1 MNHRPRNRWIFSALH
16 AVVLASF
23 LSWPWCGAAGPAIA
37 AAPDT
42 AGANAEKPAAG
53 QAAANQAAADNAVAW
68 QRLEIAPARIEL
80 FGPRARQR
88 LVVSATG
95 PVGGEAAGL
104 AAGPAAQPARLANAS
119 ADVTADVS
127 FAIADSQVAVV
138 SGDGVVTPVGDGTTS
153 LIARWR
159 DRSAEARIVVTNM
172 AGPAPI
178 DFRTEVSA
186 ALSRAG
192 CSQGACH
199 GSPQG
204 KDGFR
209 LSLRGFDPAL
219 DLVTL
224 AREDGGRRV
233 NPQRAEDSLILWK
246 GGGRLPH
253 QGGKRFQPR
262 SAGGPSGT
270 RTPGDAVYETL
281 RQWIAEG
288 AVDQADSPELV
299 ALEVL
304 PGSRVLAAG
313 HPRQRL
319 TALAKFS
326 DGSVRDVTPLTV
338 FSTRVDPAVEVSA
351 EGVVEFRGTAEATV
365 LARYLQQ
372 VRSVHLTYVDRDP
385 EFVFRGPPPA
395 NEIDTHVFERQRRL
409 QLQPAAAASDEVFL
423 RRAYLDVIGT
433 LPTAAESR
441 AFLDSVDPNKRE
453 ALIEQLL
460 QRPEFGPFWALKWAD
475 VMRGNRNT
483 VSQRGV
489 HSLHRYL
496 VKHFAADR
504 PFDQLAR
511 ELVTG
516 QGNTLHRPP
525 ANFFRISPTP
535 EEAAE
540 SFAQLF
546 LGVRLQC
553 AKCHNHP
560 FETLTQ
566 TDYYGLA
573 AYFAR
578 VRIKGKQFG
587 ADDEI
592 VIVTRQGEVQHP
604 LTRKNLEPIAFGTPA
619 GSFAS
624 DEDRRERLADWLVD
638 PSNRLFARAT
648 ANRIWRQLMGRGI
661 VEPVDDFRET
671 NPPSHPELL
680 DHLADL
686 FVRSGY
692 RMKPVIREV
701 LRSRTYQLSAARP
714 GTQSPRAADPAA
726 YYTQASI
733 RLLTGEQAVDAV
745 SAAIGV
751 PEEFKGYPPGTRAIE
766 LAEGAVDNDFLMA
779 FSRPIRD
786 AACDCA
792 REEDPSLGEV
802 LHLLNNRGIV
812 ERIASARSH
821 LGRWL
826 AGNRPT
832 AEILEEMY
840 LATLS
845 RRPTDQE
852 RRLAETHVETVGDRA
867 AALAD
872 WQHALLNS
880 NEFLLRH

>member
-1 MNHRPRNRWIFSALH
+1 MSSRLPCGWSFTAISCLALTASAVWEWPLIPNRV
-16 AVVLASF
+16 AV
-23 LSWPWCGAAGPAIA
+23 
-37 AAPDT
+37 AAPLDT
-42 AGANAEKPAAG
+42 AGT
-53 QAAANQAAADNAVAW
+53 AADAAIAW
-68 QRLEIAPARIEL
+68 QRVEIAPRRVEL
-80 FGPRARQR
+80 FGRRARQQ
-88 LVVSATG
+88 LVVSAYA
-95 PVGGEAAGL
+95 P
-104 AAGPAAQPARLANAS
+104 QPASVGAVADPASKPVASVS
-119 ADVTADVS
+119 ADITEQAVYSSEDAR
-127 FAIADSQVAVV
+127 IAVV
-138 SGDGVVTPVGDGTTS
+138 STDGIVTPVRDGATTV
-153 LIARWR
+153 IARWR
-159 DRSAEARIVVTNM
+159 DMTAETRVVVRDM
-172 AGPAPI
+172 EAPAPI
-178 DFRTEVSA
+178 DFRTEVIA

-224 AREDGGRRV
+224 TREDGGRRV

-246 GGGRLPH
+246 GSGRLPH
-253 QGGKRFQPR
+253 QGGKRFHGGGTGR
-262 SAGGPSGT
+262 GSAAGGLGGT
-270 RTPGDAVYETL
+270 GGDVVYETL

-288 AVDQADSPELV
+288 ATEPAESPELV
-299 ALEVL
+299 SLEVL
-304 PGSRVLAAG
+304 PGSRVLASG

-319 TALAKFS
+319 TARGKFS

-338 FSTRVDPAVEVSA
+338 FSTRLDPSVEVSA
-351 EGVVEFRGTAEATV
+351 DGVAMFRGTAEATV

-372 VRSVHLTYVDRDP
+372 VRSVHLTYVERDP
-385 EFVFRGPPPA
+385 EYVFRGPTPA
-395 NEIDTHVFERQRRL
+395 NEIDSHIFERQRRL

-423 RRAYLDVIGT
+423 RRSYLDAIGT
-433 LPTAAESR
+433 LPTAAETR
-441 AFLDSVDPNKRE
+441 AFLDATDPNKRE
-453 ALIEQLL
+453 TLIEQLL
-460 QRPEFGPFWALKWAD
+460 QRSEFGPFWALKWAD
-475 VMRGNRNT
+475 VMRGNRT
-483 VSQRGV
+483 TISQRGV

-496 VKHFAADR
+496 VRHFAADR

-592 VIVTRQGEVQHP
+592 VYVTRQGEVQHP
-604 LTRKNLEPIAFGTPA
+604 LTRKNLEPIAFGTP
-619 GSFAS
+619 GGVFAA

-638 PSNRLFARAT
+638 PSNPLFARAT
-648 ANRIWRQLMGRGI
+648 VNRVWRHLMGRGI

-692 RMKPVIREV
+692 RLKPVIRDV
-701 LRSRTYQLSAARP
+701 MRSKTYQLSAAR
-714 GTQSPRAADPAA
+714 GGAQSPRAADPAA
-726 YYTQASI
+726 YYTHSSI
-733 RLLTGEQAVDAV
+733 RMLTGEQAVDAV

-751 PEEFKGYPPGTRAIE
+751 PEEFKGYPLGTRAIE
-766 LAEGAVDNDFLMA
+766 LAEGAVDNDFLSA

-802 LHLLNNRGIV
+802 LHLLNNRGLV
-812 ERIASARSH
+812 ERIASPRSY
-821 LGRWL
+821 LGQSL
-826 AGNRPT
+826 AKNRST
-832 AEILEEMY
+832 AEIVEDMY

-852 RRLAETHVETVGDRA
+852 RRLAESHVASLGDRS

>member
-1 MNHRPRNRWIFSALH
+1 MRPSSLSRTDFAWTRCFQAIFSK
-16 AVVLASF
+16 VGCFILAC
-23 LSWPWCGAAGPAIA
+23 WVWNGVNGAHGQVGGVPPAPPPASA
-37 AAPDT
+37 AAP
-42 AGANAEKPAAG
+42 N
-53 QAAANQAAADNAVAW
+53 AAARNAAVQNAAAPNEWPRMD
-68 QRLEIAPARIEL
+68 IAPARIEL
-80 FGPRARQR
+80 FGTRARQR
-88 LVVSATG
+88 LVVSAYKT
-95 PVGGEAAGL
+95 PAAAMAAGITE
-104 AAGPAAQPARLANAS
+104 S
-119 ADVTADVS
+119 ADITEQCS
-127 FAIADSQVAVV
+127 FSSANPKIAVV
-138 SGDGVVTPVGDGTTS
+138 SSSGVVTPVSDGVTTVV
-153 LIARWR
+153 ARWR
-159 DRSAEARIVVTNM
+159 DGTAEARVVVYNM
-172 AGPAPI
+172 AVAAPI
-178 DFRTEVSA
+178 DFRTEVVA

-219 DLVTL
+219 DLLTL
-224 AREDGGRRV
+224 SREDGGRRV

-253 QGGKRFQPR
+253 QGGKRFH
-262 SAGGPSGT
+262 AGN
-270 RTPGDAVYETL
+270 PGDDVYETL

-288 AVDQADSPELV
+288 AVDQAESPELV
-299 ALEVL
+299 VLEVL

-313 HPRQRL
+313 HPRQQL
-319 TALAKFS
+319 TALGKFS

-338 FSTRVDPAVEVSA
+338 FSTRVDPAVDVSA
-351 EGVVEFRGTAEATV
+351 DGTVSFRGTAEATV

-372 VRSVHLTYVDRDP
+372 VRSVHLTYVERDP
-385 EFVFRGPPPA
+385 EFVFRGPTPA
-395 NEIDTHVFERQRRL
+395 NEIDARVFERQRRL
-409 QLQPAAAASDEVFL
+409 QLQPATAASDEVFL
-423 RRAYLDVIGT
+423 RRVYLDAIGT
-433 LPTAAESR
+433 LPTAAEAR
-441 AFLDSVDPNKRE
+441 TFLDSTDPNKRE
-453 ALIEQLL
+453 TLIEQML
-460 QRPEFGPFWALKWAD
+460 QRQEFGPYWALKWAD
-475 VMRGNRNT
+475 VMRGNRT
-483 VSQRGV
+483 TISQRGV

-496 VKHFAADR
+496 VRHFASDR

-516 QGNTLHRPP
+516 QGNTLHRPA

-535 EEAAE
+535 EDAAE

-592 VIVTRQGEVQHP
+592 VFVARQGEVQHP

-619 GSFAS
+619 GAFAA
-624 DEDRRERLADWLVD
+624 DEDRRERLAEWLVA
-638 PSNRLFARAT
+638 PANRLFARAT
-648 ANRIWRQLMGRGI
+648 VNRVWRQLMGRGI

-686 FVRSGY
+686 FVRGGY
-692 RMKPVIREV
+692 RLKPVIREIM
-701 LRSRTYQLSAARP
+701 RSKTYQLSGAST

-733 RLLTGEQAVDAV
+733 RMLSGEQAVDAV
-745 SAAIGV
+745 SSAIGV

-766 LAEGAVDNDFLMA
+766 LAEGAVDNDFLMS

-802 LHLLNNRGIV
+802 LHLLNNRGLV
-812 ERIASARSH
+812 ERIASPRSH

-852 RRLAETHVETVGDRA
+852 RRLAESHLEAVGDRSA
-867 AALAD
+867 GLAD